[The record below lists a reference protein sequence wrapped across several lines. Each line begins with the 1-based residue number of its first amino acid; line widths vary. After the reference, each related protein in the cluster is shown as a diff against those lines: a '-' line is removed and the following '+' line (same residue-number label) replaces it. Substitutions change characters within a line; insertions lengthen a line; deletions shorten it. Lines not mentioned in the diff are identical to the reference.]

1 MNLIIGRPKIKF
13 DSQQSQFIIE
23 IFRQNYSNQHILELF
38 NQRFPTHRVS
48 YPVLKRHYESIIS
61 SNNKQNILSYLVLL
75 NEIAKLTNFYL
86 YLTEKTHKI
95 TKS

>member
-1 MNLIIGRPKIKF
+1 MFEFNNGTVFLLTEF

-23 IFRQNYSNQHILELF
+23 IFQQNYSNQHILELF

-61 SNNKQNILSYLVLL
+61 SNKQNILSYLVLL
-75 NEIAKLTNFYL
+75 NEIAKLTNCYL
-86 YLTEKTHKI
+86 YLTEKTYKI
-95 TKS
+95 